1 MQKAIASILYVGYVP
16 KGGGTVAAL
25 IAFISWWFLYDAIF
39 YSTIALV
46 ITCIIVFVIGVI
58 VSNNLED
65 EWGHDSSKIVIDEV
79 LGRYVALL
87 FFPHVISLG
96 LLAFV
101 LFRVFDIWKPLYIKR
116 MEALKA
122 GMGVMSDD
130 LLAGVYSCLL
140 VFAVSKLLL

>member
-1 MQKAIASILYVGYVP
+1 MQKAIASILYVGYIP

-25 IAFISWWFLYDAIF
+25 IAFISWWFLFETIF
-39 YSTIALV
+39 YSTIALAIICV
-46 ITCIIVFVIGVI
+46 IVFIIGVV
-58 VSNNLED
+58 VSNNLEA

-79 LGRYVALL
+79 LGMYVALL
-87 FFPHVISLG
+87 FVPHDIYLG

-130 LLAGVYSCLL
+130 LLAGVYSCIL
-140 VFAVSKLLL
+140 VFAVSKMLI